1 LWVFTPA
8 LGGRDPETIK
18 EVEAVRM
25 FEQDRGEIRCAEI
38 AEDFDEPIEDEDD
51 DLSFLDPDPPTIN

>member
-1 LWVFTPA
+1 
-8 LGGRDPETIK
+8 
-18 EVEAVRM
+18 M